1 MEFPLLGWSAR
12 LQHKTFEVL
21 DETALPEAITYITV
35 SDYSEA
41 VTVIRDMKTRAF
53 GQLLTVFYALIIT
66 IRNTEEDV
74 LEVTI
79 ADAVEALNK
88 SRPTFSFK
96 TYTAMVK
103 QWVYEGITQNEKD
116 TKEFAETKVLGFLER
131 IKQMRLH
138 RAKLA
143 TELFDD
149 GDIVLTH
156 CNTSGELL
164 LIAQLCKAQGKSLS
178 FYATETRPYFQGRL
192 TAWELQ
198 KEGFSVTL
206 IPDNRTASIIISG
219 TITKVITGADR
230 VALNGDVVN
239 KTGTF
244 QIATIAKE
252 CGIPFFSLV
261 QDPGSTETGE
271 EVPIEH
277 RDSREVTTFKD
288 RKIYPEHTDAYYP
301 AFDMTPHTLITKLIT
316 FNAALSPSE
325 LPEAWS
331 K

>member
-12 LQHKTFEVL
+12 LQRKTFEVL

-66 IRNTEEDV
+66 IRNTEKNA
-74 LEVTI
+74 LEATI
-79 ADAVEALNK
+79 AHAVDALNK

-103 QWVYEGITQNEKD
+103 QWVSEGMAQNKVD
-116 TKEFAETKVLGFLER
+116 SKEFAENKILGFLER
-131 IKQMRLH
+131 IKQMRLN
-138 RAKLA
+138 RAELA
-143 TELFDD
+143 AALFED
-149 GDIVLTH
+149 GDVVLTH

-164 LIAQLCKAQGKSLS
+164 LIAQFCKAQGKYLS
-178 FYATETRPYFQGRL
+178 YYATETRPYFQGRL

-198 KEGFSVTL
+198 AEGFPVTL
-206 IPDNRTASIIISG
+206 IPDNRTASVIASG
-219 TITKVITGADR
+219 IITKIITGADR

-239 KTGTF
+239 KTGTY
-244 QIATIAKE
+244 QIATMAKKY
-252 CGIPFFSLV
+252 GIPFFSLV
-261 QDPGSTETGE
+261 QDPGSTETGDA
-271 EVPIEH
+271 VPIEQ
-277 RDSREVTTFKD
+277 RDSREVTTFKG
-288 RKIYPEHTDAYYP
+288 RMIYPEHTNAYYP